1 MRFMPRSLRFR
12 VPLLVFVVFLLAAT
26 AFMRGLHLIVVESN
40 SRIEREIVERDVQR
54 VRAVIARSQTRL
66 QANAEHWVSS
76 DMLAS
81 VAAGSAN
88 SSVASRTIFDELADD
103 DLDFAVFVP
112 DGPGSA
118 RGLVVNRTTNTAS
131 LASRAVTSVAAT
143 LAAGVGKAKQGAS
156 ATGLVSMT
164 PGPAIVTV
172 HAVTTLVGGRP
183 VSGLLVLGA
192 YMEREP
198 LLAVFESNQLQVTLH
213 PPLQRAGLPASAM
226 PAAQEGLGRVYVG
239 EVDGSTIAGW
249 STLQG
254 LDGRPALL
262 YVVTEPRTGMAGA
275 MRTLQYMG
283 WGLFVFVGLF
293 GLGMALILEG
303 SILRRLSRLHVEVG
317 TIGSGPGPHPDV
329 SVEGSDEIADLAAAL
344 NATLKRLGR
353 TENALKHAADHDYL
367 TGLANRRRFEEDA
380 VKALSEMHR
389 TGASVAVLLFDVDDF
404 KVVNDTRGHK
414 TGDDVLIWLAR
425 LMKRAV
431 RAYSTV
437 SRVGGDEFAILLPHT
452 SRMEAGIIA
461 ERLQLLIA
469 HTPCASCEG
478 VPVNVRVC
486 VGMAVAPDDG
496 TTLEQLNQHADDSL
510 YAQKSERRAS

>member
-1 MRFMPRSLRFR
+1 
-12 VPLLVFVVFLLAAT
+12 LLVFVVFLLAAT
-26 AFMRGLHLIVVESN
+26 AFMRGLHLIVVQSN

-54 VRAVIARSQTRL
+54 IRAVIARSQTRL
-66 QANAEHWVSS
+66 QANAAHWVRSE
-76 DMLAS
+76 MLAS
-81 VAAGSAN
+81 VAGGSAN
-88 SSVASRTIFDELADD
+88 SSIASRTVFDELADD
-103 DLDFAVFVP
+103 DLGFAVFVP
-112 DGPGSA
+112 DGSGTA
-118 RGLVVNRTTNTAS
+118 RGLVVNRATNTATP
-131 LASRAVTSVAAT
+131 ASRAVTSAAAM
-143 LAAGVGKAKQGAS
+143 AAGAGKTSGGS
-156 ATGLVSMT
+156 GATGLASMT
-164 PGPAIVTV
+164 QGPAIVSV
-172 HAVTTLVGGRP
+172 HAVTTLVDGRP
-183 VSGLLVLGA
+183 VSGVLVLGA
-192 YMEREP
+192 YLEREP
-198 LLAVFESNQLQVTLH
+198 LLAVFESSQLQLALRR
-213 PPLQRAGLPASAM
+213 PPQRAGLPSSAM
-226 PAAQEGLGRVYVG
+226 PAAQESVGQVYVG
-239 EVDGSTIAGW
+239 EVDDSTIAGW

-262 YVVTEPRTGMAGA
+262 YVVTEPRTGMASA
-275 MRTLQYMG
+275 MRTLWYMG
-283 WGLFVFVGLF
+283 WGLFAFVGLF

-389 TGASVAVLLFDVDDF
+389 TGSSVAVLLFDVDDF
-404 KVVNDTRGHK
+404 KAVNDTRGHK

-425 LMKRAV
+425 VMKRAV

-461 ERLQLLIA
+461 ERLQSLIA
-469 HTPCASCEG
+469 QTPCESCDG
-478 VPVNVRVC
+478 APVNVQVC

-510 YAQKSERRAS
+510 YAGKSERRAS